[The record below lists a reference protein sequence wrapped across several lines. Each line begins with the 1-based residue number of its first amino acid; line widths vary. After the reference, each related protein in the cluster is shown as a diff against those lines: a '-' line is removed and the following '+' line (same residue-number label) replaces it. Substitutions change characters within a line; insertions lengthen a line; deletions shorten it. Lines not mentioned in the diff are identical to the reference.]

1 MADLRAALG
10 HALEPL
16 YRVEREVRPIGSC
29 RMFVA
34 LGRTDGVGLL
44 VKVLPGAL
52 SLAIDSSR
60 FEQRVR
66 RLTEQLGHPD
76 LVAPRGAGRAGS
88 CVYHTRPFVEGTT
101 LRAWLARHGEL
112 PLRRAVGILRDVL
125 TGLAHAHATG
135 VAHGDLKPENILL
148 ADGQALVADAG
159 IVGAVVDSTAGNAGD
174 AATAALCTADYL
186 APERRAG
193 EPAPGPRDD
202 VFAVG
207 VLAHEMLT
215 GRPPTQDAETLE
227 TVRSVPSWL
236 GELARRCCA
245 PDPGARWAD
254 ASAALAHGTWPTGGI

>member
-1 MADLRAALG
+1 MADLRTALG

-66 RLTEQLGHPD
+66 RLTEQLGHAD

-159 IVGAVVDSTAGNAGD
+159 IVGAVVDSTTGNAD
-174 AATAALCTADYL
+174 RKSTRLNSSHRCISYA
-186 APERRAG
+186 
-193 EPAPGPRDD
+193 
-202 VFAVG
+202 VFC
-207 VLAHEMLT
+207 LKK
-215 GRPPTQDAETLE
+215 
-227 TVRSVPSWL
+227 
-236 GELARRCCA
+236 
-245 PDPGARWAD
+245 
-254 ASAALAHGTWPTGGI
+254 

>member
-125 TGLAHAHATG
+125 TGLA
-135 VAHGDLKPENILL
+135 
-148 ADGQALVADAG
+148 
-159 IVGAVVDSTAGNAGD
+159 
-174 AATAALCTADYL
+174 
-186 APERRAG
+186 
-193 EPAPGPRDD
+193 
-202 VFAVG
+202 
-207 VLAHEMLT
+207 
-215 GRPPTQDAETLE
+215 PTQDAETLE